1 LGEISPNGRSF
12 TLGTFKNI
20 TEVAQN
26 FGLLFFF
33 SIDYALILTKNWF
46 GYDLGD
52 F

>member
-1 LGEISPNGRSF
+1 MGDRL
-12 TLGTFKNI
+12 LWALFKNI
-20 TEVAQN
+20 TEVAKN

-52 F
+52 L